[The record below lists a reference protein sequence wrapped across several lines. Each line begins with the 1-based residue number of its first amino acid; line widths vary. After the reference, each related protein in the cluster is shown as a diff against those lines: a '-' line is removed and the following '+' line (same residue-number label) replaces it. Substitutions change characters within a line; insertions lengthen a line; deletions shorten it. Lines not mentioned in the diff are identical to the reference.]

1 MSEVIETKQEQI
13 PEIVEKIKKEKENF
27 KAALEKEREE
37 KAALMAKLKEKEE
50 IELRIKEDHK
60 ALAELKAKELEEYKL
75 KYNNFQAEIEK
86 QTKLGS
92 LRKELEKLGAKSDK
106 IEILFNLSNT
116 NQIKLEKGENDKIMG
131 VYGAEE
137 EARRIQAIIPE
148 VFGRPSAGSN
158 HDAPPASNNPL
169 NLESFNKLSIKEK
182 NEKMADI
189 FKQYNIAVKR

>member
-1 MSEVIETKQEQI
+1 MSEVIETKQEQV

-148 VFGRPSAGSN
+148 VFGRPSAGLN
-158 HDAPPASNNPL
+158 HDAPPSSNNPL
-169 NLESFNKLSIKEK
+169 NLESFNKLSVKEK
-182 NEKMADI
+182 NEKMADL
-189 FKQYNIAVKR
+189 FKNMGVAVKR

>member
-1 MSEVIETKQEQI
+1 MSEVIETKQEQV

-37 KAALMAKLKEKEE
+37 KAALVAKLKEKEE

-60 ALAELKAKELEEYKL
+60 ALAELKAKELEELKL
-75 KYNNFQAEIEK
+75 KYNNFHAEIEK

-148 VFGRPSAGSN
+148 VFGKATAGSN
-158 HDAPPASNNPL
+158 HDAPPSNNNPL
-169 NLESFNKLSIKEK
+169 NLESFNKLSSKEK
-182 NEKMADI
+182 NEKMGDL
-189 FKQYNIAVKR
+189 FKQMGIAVKR

>member
-1 MSEVIETKQEQI
+1 MSEVIETKTEQI

-60 ALAELKAKELEEYKL
+60 ALAELKAKELEEYKA

-92 LRKELEKLGAKSDK
+92 LRKELEKLGAKGDK
-106 IEILFNLSNT
+106 IELLFSLSKT
-116 NQIKLEKGENDKIMG
+116 DQIKLEKGDNDKILG

-158 HDAPPASNNPL
+158 HDAPPANTNPL
-169 NLESFNKLSIKEK
+169 DIESFNKLTLKEK

-189 FKQYNIAVKR
+189 YKQYNIAVKR